1 MSDPAVAVAPPSA
14 SSSAPSRGLRAHAWG
29 VLAYNVAVILWGAA
43 VRATGSGN
51 GCGDHWP
58 LCNGSVF
65 EHHPTVAS
73 MIEYAHRAT
82 SGVALV
88 AVIGLLVW
96 TFRGTAK
103 RHLARIAAVASL
115 IFILNE
121 ALIGALLVLLGMT
134 ANNESP
140 ARAAY
145 LSLHLTNTLLML
157 AAIALTAHFLSRR
170 SGFLRGSVERGG
182 MGASIAGL
190 IAIVVTGVT
199 GSLAALADTLHPATD
214 LRAAFLQDF
223 SGRGDWLVRIRWVHP
238 AAAVLAGLFVLVV
251 MLQGLRTAAHRTIA
265 TWVGLLLLA
274 QYALGVADLTLLTPL
289 SMQILHLLGADL
301 VWIALV
307 VLAARLSLRPAAQD

>member
-1 MSDPAVAVAPPSA
+1 MSDPAVAVAAPSA
-14 SSSAPSRGLRAHAWG
+14 SSATPSRGLRAYAWG

-82 SGVALV
+82 SGVALL

-115 IFILNE
+115 VFILNE

-170 SGFLRGSVERGG
+170 SGYLRGSVERRG
-182 MGASIAGL
+182 MGMSITGL
-190 IAIVVTGVT
+190 IAILVTGVT

-223 SGRGDWLVRIRWVHP
+223 SGHADWLVRIRWFHP
-238 AAAVLAGLFVLVV
+238 AAAVLAGLFVAVV
-251 MLQGLRTAAHRTIA
+251 MLLGLRTAAHRALA
-265 TWVGLLLLA
+265 TGLGVLMLA

-307 VLAARLSLRPAAQD
+307 ILAARLSLHPKAQS